1 MTKTA
6 CVACSAAK
14 GRRVCQRKD
23 RALICPVCCA
33 RIRNPECE
41 GCGYW
46 AQANLHA
53 GEKTGSQREP
63 RREPPFVAMIDPE
76 VDAEVERALALAERG
91 RLGAAESLV
100 SGLLDRHPNLHIVEY
115 GMGVIRAL
123 QGRYAEALSHF
134 DRAIAIFPYFVEA
147 WFNKGTAHQKMLEV
161 GPTIRAYQK
170 VIELG
175 DPADDFVG
183 QALGLIRSLDEQTRA
198 DKGFS
203 LDRYVQIMDM
213 FDEAFA
219 AMQNRQWE
227 RALAGFQN
235 VVAAD
240 STSTQAYGNMG
251 LCYAFLGRKR
261 EALTALDRALELD
274 PSYELAQ
281 TNRIGVLAMREGERL
296 AVDVLAVDYYK
307 DRYDAERR

>member
-6 CVACSAAK
+6 CVACSAAR

-23 RALICPVCCA
+23 RALICAVCCA

-53 GEKTGSQREP
+53 GEKIGSEREP
-63 RREPPFVAMIDPE
+63 RREPHFIARIDPA
-76 VDAEVERALALAERG
+76 VDAEVHRALDLAERG

-100 SGLLDRHPNLHIVEY
+100 SGLLDRHPDLHMVQY

-123 QGRYAEALSHF
+123 QGRHAAALAHF

-147 WFNKGTAHQKMLEV
+147 WFNKGTAHQKMLEI
-161 GPTIRAYQK
+161 GPTIRAYQR

-183 QALGLIRSLDEQTRA
+183 QARGLILHLDRQIRA

-203 LDRYVQIMDM
+203 LDRYLQLMDV

-227 RALAGFQN
+227 RALAGFQK
-235 VVAAD
+235 VVALD
-240 STSTQAYGNMG
+240 SRSTQAYGNMG
-251 LCYAFLGRKR
+251 LCHAFLGRKR
-261 EALTALDRALELD
+261 EALTALDRALALD
-274 PSYELAQ
+274 PSYEPAQ

-296 AVDVLAVDYYK
+296 AADFLSVDYYK
-307 DRYDAERR
+307 DRYDVERR